1 MKGFMK
7 LGGCW
12 IIDDSIILLGR
23 GHGGGGGRDVRHVS
37 RITNCHRSYD
47 DLNYSFKLDVE

>member
-23 GHGGGGGRDVRHVS
+23 GHGGGGGRVVRHVS